1 MMGYVVIEQ
10 FTDKV
15 LNKERRKILGRFDSE
30 VYAIVFRDAL
40 KDFKNKRELFVVS
53 EYDLYHVEQKGRGK
67 DESGSQVL

>member
-15 LNKERRKILGRFDSE
+15 FNKERRRIVGRFNSE

-40 KDFKNKRELFVVS
+40 KDLKNNCEVFVVS

-67 DESGSQVL
+67 

>member
-15 LNKERRKILGRFDSE
+15 FNKERRRIVGRFNSE

-40 KDFKNKRELFVVS
+40 KDLKTIVKYL
-53 EYDLYHVEQKGRGK
+53 Q
-67 DESGSQVL
+67 